1 LISLLNT
8 RPQPQALTQAIEQ
21 AWPAQVRVIE
31 APLQKL
37 VPLPLITAPKQPFRW
52 QAADIWVFVSAN
64 AVAFFHQALQAKG
77 VSGPPSSVALVAVGQ
92 ATWQA
97 LADLGWPG
105 LQPLPARFDSEGM
118 LALPIFNQVANKAIG
133 IVRGEVGRDWL
144 AEQLS
149 LRAAKVSFYPV
160 YRREALPLDV
170 SAWQAWLAPTDS
182 NQACVSC
189 DSCCYWVLLTSQ
201 ENALIWWQHYQAWC
215 QSHSPAS
222 KIGVLSLT
230 ANIAECLSDCGFN
243 GQQRVCENASQSS
256 MLNQIRLMLG
266 RPLHE
271 ENTP

>member
-1 LISLLNT
+1 MISLLNT

-37 VPLPLITAPKQPFRW
+37 VSLPLLPEPHQQFSW
-52 QAADIWVFVSAN
+52 QTADIWVFVSAN
-64 AVAFFHQALQAKG
+64 AVAFFHHALQAQDL
-77 VSGPPSSVALVAVGQ
+77 SGPPPSVALVAVGQ

-97 LADLGWPG
+97 LADLNWSG
-105 LQPLPARFDSEGM
+105 LQPLPASFDSEGM
-118 LALPIFNQVANKAIG
+118 LALPVFNQVANKAIG

-144 AEQLS
+144 AEQLN
-149 LRAAKVSFYPV
+149 LRGARVSFYPV

-170 SAWQAWLAPTDS
+170 SAWQTWLAPIAS

-189 DSCCYWVLLTSQ
+189 NSCCYWVLLTSQ

-215 QSHSPAS
+215 QSHPQTREL
-222 KIGVLSLT
+222 GVLSLT
-230 ANIAECLSDCGFN
+230 ANVAQCLSDCGFK

-256 MLNQIRLMLG
+256 MLKQLSQILG
-266 RPLHE
+266 DSLVE
-271 ENTP
+271 ERKS